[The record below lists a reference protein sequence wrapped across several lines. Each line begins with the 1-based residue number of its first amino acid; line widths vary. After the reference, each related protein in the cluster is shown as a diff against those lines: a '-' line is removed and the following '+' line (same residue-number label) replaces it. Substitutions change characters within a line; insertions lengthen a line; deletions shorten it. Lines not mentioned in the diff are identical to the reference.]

1 MKIFDDVSKETIKKT
16 NLDWPQISD
25 RLYRILII
33 GSSGYGKTTLLFNL
47 IKQ

>member
-1 MKIFDDVSKETIKKT
+1 MKIFDDVSKETIKKN
-16 NLDWPQISD
+16 NLDLPQISD

-47 IKQ
+47 INQ